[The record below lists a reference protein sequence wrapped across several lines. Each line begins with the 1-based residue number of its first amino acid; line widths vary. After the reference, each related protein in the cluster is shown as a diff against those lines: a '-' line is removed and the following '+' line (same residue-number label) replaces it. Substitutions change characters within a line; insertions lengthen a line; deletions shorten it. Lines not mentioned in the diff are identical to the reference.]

1 MRLVNAKD
9 DTTALEPAQLDSTGF
24 SAPARV
30 YSGERRVRSVRMS
43 FLRHCGC
50 ATLAALALWSAT
62 ALTQPASPRVVAI
75 GDVHASAAPFVEILQ
90 AAGLV
95 NAGLT
100 WIGGRAHFVQT
111 GDVLDRGR
119 DVRAVLDLLM
129 RLERDASRAGGR
141 AEMLLGNHEGMNLL
155 SDFRDVS
162 PDAFATFADARS
174 ERRRARAFDDHAAI
188 AKRRGSALD
197 RDAWMRAHPPGFV
210 EYADAF
216 RPSGR
221 YGRWLRSRKVVAQ
234 VNDTVFMH
242 AGIARATTE
251 SPIEEVNRAVEREL
265 RGWDETVAAMQR
277 AGLITPYF
285 TLQEI
290 VAAAFA
296 ELQRLADAQRTNQE
310 LDPYVTRYYVEG
322 LQRLGT
328 IDTWAL
334 LAPDGPLWYRGYAT
348 GGLEVQTQ
356 VESLLQRLGT
366 TRFVVGHTV
375 QQGGRVTSRF
385 GGRVLLI
392 DTGMVFSG
400 GRASALELQD
410 GKLTGIYDDGRKPIE
425 QLQ

>member
-1 MRLVNAKD
+1 
-9 DTTALEPAQLDSTGF
+9 
-24 SAPARV
+24 
-30 YSGERRVRSVRMS
+30 MS
-43 FLRHCGC
+43 FLRHSAC
-50 ATLAALALWSAT
+50 AILAALALWPAA
-62 ALTQPASPRVVAI
+62 ALTQPASPRVVAV

-95 NAGLT
+95 DSGLK
-100 WIGGRAHFVQT
+100 WIGRRARLVQT
-111 GDVLDRGR
+111 GDVLDRGG
-119 DVRAVLDLLM
+119 DVREVLELLM

-155 SDFRDVS
+155 NDFRDVS
-162 PDAFATFADARS
+162 PEAFATFVDARS

-197 RDAWMRAHPPGFV
+197 RDAWMRSHPPGFV

-242 AGIARATTE
+242 AGIARATAGN
-251 SPIEEVNRAVEREL
+251 PIEEVNRTVEREL

-290 VAAAFA
+290 VAAAIA
-296 ELQRLADAQRTNQE
+296 ELQRLADAQRNNQE
-310 LDPYVTRYYVEG
+310 FDPYVTRDYVEG

-348 GGLEVQTQ
+348 GGMDVQTQ

-366 TRFVVGHTV
+366 VRFVVGHTV

-392 DTGMVFSG
+392 DTGMVFPG
-400 GRASALELQD
+400 GQASALELQD
-410 GKLTGIYDDGRKPIE
+410 GKLTGIYADGRKPIE
-425 QLQ
+425 PLE